1 VIASHAPA
9 ENRTPSH
16 RFAWLLSFAVTAAL
30 VVLLMVVRTAQAAP
44 VMPGGPSLPSASF
57 SLPNSE
63 ELADESEGEEEAE
76 EEGDDELEEAWAE
89 CEELEEGEEQEA
101 CETELEEE
109 EEQEALEECTLS
121 ETSSTVVA
129 NTSNDMLQV
138 TVHYRAYEPGKVGVD
153 YKLKG
158 GKGALKLS
166 RKTSHFSRKGV
177 FHDTRHLS
185 SSQMTKVLAAHQFTV
200 EIEAVDAPGF
210 CEGMFDEDLNARRH
224 GGSGRVWS
232 D

>member
-1 VIASHAPA
+1 MNAARAAA
-9 ENRTPSH
+9 ETRTPSH

-30 VVLLMVVRTAQAAP
+30 LALLMVVRTAQAAP
-44 VMPGGPSLPSASF
+44 VLPSGPSAPGAALALPD
-57 SLPNSE
+57 SE
-63 ELADESEGEEEAE
+63 ELSDEAEGEEEAE

-101 CETELEEE
+101 CEAEVEEQ

-121 ETSSTVVA
+121 ETHSTVVV
-129 NTSNDMLQV
+129 NTSSDTLQV
-138 TVHYRAYEPGKVGVD
+138 TVHYRSYEPGKVGVD

-158 GKGALKLS
+158 GKGALELS

-177 FHDTRHLS
+177 FHDIRHLS
-185 SSQMTKVLAAHQFTV
+185 QSQMTRVLAAHQFTV
-200 EIEAVDAPGF
+200 ELEAVGAPNF
-210 CEGMFDEDLNARRH
+210 CEGLFDEDLNAHHH
-224 GGSGRVWS
+224 GGSDRVWS